1 MGVEELSMN
10 DLNLRFERPPQRK
23 LSEHL
28 KTQQQKRDYDEAMDF
43 GGQECREA
51 FLACRTADWKNAIPK
66 ANNAQCQIEA
76 ERIKDEQLQRTRK
89 AVNQV
94 RTEKLKQLITKEEE
108 DFKTELQ
115 KAEKIHIL
123 RSRVKK
129 SLFN

>member
-1 MGVEELSMN
+1 MN

-94 RTEKLKQLITKEEE
+94 RTEKLKQLIMLNVKSRLSESRTNNFKEPARQS
-108 DFKTELQ
+108 T
-115 KAEKIHIL
+115 
-123 RSRVKK
+123 
-129 SLFN
+129 